1 MTEKSTFQLE
11 LEHVADYEFRV
22 KFDWPDVPDLM
33 LDEPVPLGS
42 QRGPNASRLIAAGV
56 ANCLTASLLFCLRK
70 SHAEPKGV
78 KATVTGHTIRNEQG
92 RLRLG
97 GFEVTITVD
106 GDPDQA
112 ARLTRC
118 TGLFEN
124 FCVVTESVRQ
134 GVPVSVRV
142 VDTAGTV
149 LHEG

>member
-1 MTEKSTFQLE
+1 MSELSGFTLE

-22 KFDWPDVPDLM
+22 KFDWPGVPDLV
-33 LDEPVPLGS
+33 LDEPAPLGS
-42 QRGPNASRLIAAGV
+42 QHGPNASRLIAAGV

-70 SHAEPKGV
+70 SHAEPKGM
-78 KATVTGHTIRNEQG
+78 KTAVTGRTVRNPQG

-106 GDPDQA
+106 GDPEQA
-112 ARLTRC
+112 ARLARC

-142 VDTAGTV
+142 LDAAGTI